1 VICARFHFLS
11 RSVNVCALDANALHP
26 AFRIPAIDPEARL
39 LPLHPRSGRDVI
51 VQPQRALLAL
61 QFCPSHGVQPSPA
74 EKMEYN
80 ILGMRFTHFLF
91 AQFLNRRFSRIED
104 SSRRWRWVWEPE
116 QWFGCAIVIIA
127 RNGRLQYFAWT
138 RNWTWIIGGTT
149 FFYL

>member
-1 VICARFHFLS
+1 MCVPWTLMHYILPFEILQSVRKHGSYRFIPGQDEMSLS
-11 RSVNVCALDANALHP
+11 SPSELSSPCSSVHP
-26 AFRIPAIDPEARL
+26 MEFS
-39 LPLHPRSGRDVI
+39 HP
-51 VQPQRALLAL
+51 QPKKWNTIY
-61 QFCPSHGVQPSPA
+61 S
-74 EKMEYN
+74 
-80 ILGMRFTHFLF
+80 GMRFTHFLF

-127 RNGRLQYFAWT
+127 GNGRLQYFAWT